1 MLSGAQLGVFHMNAG
16 SVCKRGVVTVAPTD
30 DLIAAAHL
38 MREKHVG
45 YLIVSEM
52 SGAPEKHKRVVG
64 VLTDRDIVVA
74 VLAQEVDAHALKVGD
89 VMTRNPLLIE
99 EAQSIEAVLRHMR
112 EAGVRRVPV
121 VDRSGALTGVLSIDD
136 VLEHIAEQLI
146 NIAGS
151 IRNEQRLERAVRQ

>member
-1 MLSGAQLGVFHMNAG
+1 MNAG

-45 YLIVSEM
+45 YLIVSQA
-52 SGAPEKHKRVVG
+52 SRIVG
-64 VLTDRDIVVA
+64 VLTDRDNVVA
-74 VLAQEVDAHALKVGD
+74 VLAREVDARALKVGD
-89 VMTRNPLLIE
+89 VMTRNPLLIDE
-99 EAQSIEAVLRHMR
+99 GQSIEAVLRHMR

-121 VDRSGALTGVLSIDD
+121 VDSSGTLTGVLSIDD
-136 VLEHIAEQLI
+136 VLERIAEQLI

-151 IRNEQRLERAVRQ
+151 IRNEQRVERAVRQ

>member
-1 MLSGAQLGVFHMNAG
+1 MNAG

-30 DLIAAAHL
+30 DLVAAAHV

-45 YLIVSEM
+45 YLIVAESTI
-52 SGAPEKHKRVVG
+52 HNRRVIG

-74 VLAQEVDAHALKVGD
+74 VLAQEIDAHALKVGD
-89 VMTRNPLLIE
+89 VMTRDPLLVDE
-99 EAQSIEAVLRHMR
+99 GQSIEAVLRHMR

-121 VDRSGALTGVLSIDD
+121 VDRSGSLSGVLSIDD
-136 VLEHIAEQLI
+136 VLEQIAEQLI

-151 IRNEQRLERAVRQ
+151 IRNEQRMERVVRQ

>member
-1 MLSGAQLGVFHMNAG
+1 MNAG

-30 DLIAAAHL
+30 DLIAAAHV

-45 YLIVSEM
+45 YLIVSEA
-52 SGAPEKHKRVVG
+52 SRVVG

-74 VLAQEVDAHALKVGD
+74 VLAQEVDARALKVED

-99 EAQSIEAVLRHMR
+99 EDQSIEAVLRHMR
-112 EAGVRRVPV
+112 DAGVRRVPV
-121 VDRSGALTGVLSIDD
+121 VDRSGTLTGVLSIDD
-136 VLEHIAEQLI
+136 VLERIAEQLI

-151 IRNEQRLERAVRQ
+151 IRNEQRMERAVRQ

>member
-1 MLSGAQLGVFHMNAG
+1 MNAG
-16 SVCKRGVVTVAPTD
+16 NVCKRGVVTVTPAD
-30 DLIAAAHL
+30 DLIAAAHV

-45 YLIVSEM
+45 YLVVREGPLARSR
-52 SGAPEKHKRVVG
+52 RVVG

-74 VLAQEVDAHALKVGD
+74 VLAQEVDARSLKVGD

-99 EAQSIEAVLRHMR
+99 EGQPIDAVLCHMR

-121 VDRSGALTGVLSIDD
+121 VDRSGALAGVLSIDD
-136 VLEHIAEQLI
+136 VLETLAEQLI

-151 IRNEQRLERAVRQ
+151 IRNEQRMERAVRQ

>member
-1 MLSGAQLGVFHMNAG
+1 MNAG
-16 SVCKRGVVTVAPTD
+16 SVCKRGVVTVTPTD

-45 YLIVSEM
+45 FLIVSEK
-52 SGAPEKHKRVVG
+52 SQYTGKRVVG

-89 VMTRNPLLIE
+89 VMTRHPLLIE
-99 EAQSIEAVLRHMR
+99 EGQSIEAVLHHMH

-121 VDRSGALTGVLSIDD
+121 VDGSGALSGVLSIDD
-136 VLEHIAEQLI
+136 VLEHIAEQLL

-151 IRNEQRLERAVRQ
+151 IRNEQRMERAVRQ

>member
-1 MLSGAQLGVFHMNAG
+1 MNAG
-16 SVCKRGVVTVAPTD
+16 SVCKRAVVTVTPTD

-45 YLIVSEM
+45 FLIVSEKTQYT
-52 SGAPEKHKRVVG
+52 GKRVVG

-89 VMTRNPLLIE
+89 VMTRDPLLIE
-99 EAQSIEAVLRHMR
+99 EGQSIEAVLHHMH

-121 VDRSGALTGVLSIDD
+121 VDRSGALSGVLSIDD
-136 VLEHIAEQLI
+136 VLESIAEQLI

-151 IRNEQRLERAVRQ
+151 IRNEQRMERAVRQ

>member
-1 MLSGAQLGVFHMNAG
+1 MNAG

-30 DLIAAAHL
+30 DLIAAAHV

-45 YLIVSEM
+45 YLIVSEN
-52 SGAPEKHKRVVG
+52 SVAARRVVG

-74 VLAQEVDAHALKVGD
+74 VLAQEVDARALKVGD
-89 VMTRNPLLIE
+89 VMTRDPLLIE
-99 EAQSIEAVLRHMR
+99 EGQSIEAVLCHMR

-121 VDRSGALTGVLSIDD
+121 VDRSGALTGVLSMDD
-136 VLEHIAEQLI
+136 VLERIAEQLI

-151 IRNEQRLERAVRQ
+151 IRNEQRMERAVRQ

>member
-1 MLSGAQLGVFHMNAG
+1 MNAG
-16 SVCKRGVVTVAPTD
+16 SVCKRGVVTVAPMD
-30 DLIAAAHL
+30 DLVAAAHL

-45 YLIVSEM
+45 YLIVSEA
-52 SGAPEKHKRVVG
+52 SGPSRNERRVVG

-99 EAQSIEAVLRHMR
+99 EEQSIEAVLHHMR

-121 VDRSGALTGVLSIDD
+121 VDRSGALSGVLSIDD
-136 VLEHIAEQLI
+136 VLERIAEQLI

-151 IRNEQRLERAVRQ
+151 IRNEQRMERAVRQ

>member
-1 MLSGAQLGVFHMNAG
+1 MNAG
-16 SVCKRGVVTVAPTD
+16 SVCKRGVITVTPSD
-30 DLIAAAHL
+30 DLVAAAYV

-45 YLIVSEM
+45 YLIVSEGLPAR
-52 SGAPEKHKRVVG
+52 SRRIVG

-89 VMTRNPLLIE
+89 VMTRDPLIIE
-99 EAQSIEAVLRHMR
+99 ESQSIEAVLHHMR

-136 VLEHIAEQLI
+136 VLETIAEQLI

-151 IRNEQRLERAVRQ
+151 IRNEQRMERAVRQ

>member
-1 MLSGAQLGVFHMNAG
+1 MNAG

-30 DLIAAAHL
+30 DLVAAAHL

-45 YLIVSEM
+45 YLIVAESTV
-52 SGAPEKHKRVVG
+52 HNRRVMG

-74 VLAQEVDAHALKVGD
+74 VLAQEIDAHALKVGD
-89 VMTRNPLLIE
+89 VMTRNPLLIDE
-99 EAQSIEAVLRHMR
+99 GQSIEAVLRHMR

-136 VLEHIAEQLI
+136 VLEQIADQLI

-151 IRNEQRLERAVRQ
+151 IRNEQRMERVVRQ

>member
-1 MLSGAQLGVFHMNAG
+1 MNAG
-16 SVCKRGVVTVAPTD
+16 SVCKRGVVTVTPTD
-30 DLIAAAHL
+30 DLITAAHV

-45 YLIVSEM
+45 YLIVSEE
-52 SGAPEKHKRVVG
+52 SQSRRVVG

-74 VLAQEVDAHALKVGD
+74 VLAQEVDARTLKVGD
-89 VMTRNPLLIE
+89 VMTRDPLVIDE
-99 EAQSIEAVLRHMR
+99 GQSIESVLRHMR

-136 VLEHIAEQLI
+136 VLEQIAEQLI

-151 IRNEQRLERAVRQ
+151 IRNEQRMERAVRQ

>member
-1 MLSGAQLGVFHMNAG
+1 MNAG
-16 SVCKRGVVTVAPTD
+16 SVCKRGVITVTPTD
-30 DLIAAAHL
+30 DLIAAAHV

-45 YLIVSEM
+45 YLIVSE
-52 SGAPEKHKRVVG
+52 GPPARRRRVIG

-74 VLAQEVDAHALKVGD
+74 VLAQEVDARSLKVGD
-89 VMTRNPLLIE
+89 VMTRDPLLIE
-99 EAQSIEAVLRHMR
+99 EGQSIEAVLHHMR

-136 VLEHIAEQLI
+136 VLETIAEQLI

-151 IRNEQRLERAVRQ
+151 IRNEQRMERAVRQ

>member
-1 MLSGAQLGVFHMNAG
+1 MNAG
-16 SVCKRGVVTVAPTD
+16 SICKRGVVTVAPTD
-30 DLIAAAHL
+30 DLIAAAHV

-45 YLIVSEM
+45 YLIVSK
-52 SGAPEKHKRVVG
+52 SGRVVG

-89 VMTRNPLLIE
+89 VMTRYPLLIE
-99 EAQSIEAVLRHMR
+99 EGQSIEAVLSHMR

-136 VLEHIAEQLI
+136 VLERIADQLI

-151 IRNEQRLERAVRQ
+151 IRNEQRMERTVRQ

>member
-1 MLSGAQLGVFHMNAG
+1 MNAG
-16 SVCKRGVVTVAPTD
+16 SICKRGVVTVAPTD
-30 DLIAAAHL
+30 DLIAAAHA

-45 YLIVSEM
+45 YLVVAEST
-52 SGAPEKHKRVVG
+52 ARNRRVMG

-89 VMTRNPLLIE
+89 VMTRDPLLIDE
-99 EAQSIEAVLRHMR
+99 SQSIEAVLRHMR

-121 VDRSGALTGVLSIDD
+121 VDGSGALTGVLSIDD
-136 VLEHIAEQLI
+136 VLERIAEQLI

-151 IRNEQRLERAVRQ
+151 IRNEQRMERAVRQ

>member
-1 MLSGAQLGVFHMNAG
+1 MNAG
-16 SVCKRGVVTVAPTD
+16 SVCKQGVVTVTPTD

-45 YLIVSEM
+45 YLVVSDT
-52 SGAPEKHKRVVG
+52 SLGGRVVG

-74 VLAQEVDAHALKVGD
+74 VLAQEVDVRALKVGD
-89 VMTRNPLLIE
+89 VMTRDPLVIE
-99 EAQSIEAVLRHMR
+99 DGQSIEVVLRHMR

-121 VDRSGALTGVLSIDD
+121 VDHSGALTGVLSIDD
-136 VLEHIAEQLI
+136 VLERIAEQLI

-151 IRNEQRLERAVRQ
+151 IRNEQRMERAVRQ

>member
-1 MLSGAQLGVFHMNAG
+1 MNAG

-45 YLIVSEM
+45 YLIVSEASQ
-52 SGAPEKHKRVVG
+52 SGRVVG

-74 VLAQEVDAHALKVGD
+74 VLAQEVDARALKVGD
-89 VMTRNPLLIE
+89 VMTRDPLVID

-136 VLEHIAEQLI
+136 VLERIAEQLI

-151 IRNEQRLERAVRQ
+151 IRNEQRMERAVRQ

>member
-1 MLSGAQLGVFHMNAG
+1 MNAG

-30 DLIAAAHL
+30 DLIAAAHV

-45 YLIVSEM
+45 YLIVSE
-52 SGAPEKHKRVVG
+52 APQNRKVVG

-74 VLAQEVDAHALKVGD
+74 VLAQEVDARSLKVGD
-89 VMTRNPLLIE
+89 VMTRDPLVIE
-99 EAQSIEAVLRHMR
+99 EGQTIEAVLRHMR

-121 VDRSGALTGVLSIDD
+121 VDRSGDLSGVLSIDD
-136 VLEHIAEQLI
+136 VLERIAEQLI

-151 IRNEQRLERAVRQ
+151 IRNEQRMERVVRQ

>member
-1 MLSGAQLGVFHMNAG
+1 MNAG

-30 DLIAAAHL
+30 DLVAAAHV

-45 YLIVSEM
+45 YLIVAES
-52 SGAPEKHKRVVG
+52 AVHNRRVIG

-74 VLAQEVDAHALKVGD
+74 VLAQEVDARALKVGD
-89 VMTRNPLLIE
+89 VMTRDPLLIDE
-99 EAQSIEAVLRHMR
+99 GQSIEVVLRHMR

-121 VDRSGALTGVLSIDD
+121 VDRSGALSGVLSIDD
-136 VLEHIAEQLI
+136 VLEQIADQLL

-151 IRNEQRLERAVRQ
+151 IRNEQRMERVVRQ

>member
-1 MLSGAQLGVFHMNAG
+1 MNAG
-16 SVCKRGVVTVAPTD
+16 SVCKRGVVTVTPTD
-30 DLIAAAHL
+30 DLIAAAHV

-45 YLIVSEM
+45 YLIVSEA
-52 SGAPEKHKRVVG
+52 SQHRKVIG

-74 VLAQEVDAHALKVGD
+74 VLAQEVDASALKVGD
-89 VMTRNPLLIE
+89 VMTRDPLVID

-136 VLEHIAEQLI
+136 VLERIAEQLI

-151 IRNEQRLERAVRQ
+151 IRNEQRMERAVRQ

>member
-1 MLSGAQLGVFHMNAG
+1 MNAG
-16 SVCKRGVVTVAPTD
+16 SVCKRGVVTVTPTD
-30 DLIAAAHL
+30 DLIAAAHV

-45 YLIVSEM
+45 YLIVSEA
-52 SGAPEKHKRVVG
+52 SQHRKVIG

-74 VLAQEVDAHALKVGD
+74 VLAQEVDASALKVGD
-89 VMTRNPLLIE
+89 VMTRDPLVID

-136 VLEHIAEQLI
+136 ALERIAEQLI
-146 NIAGS
+146 DIAGS
-151 IRNEQRLERAVRQ
+151 IRNEQRMERAVRQ

>member
-1 MLSGAQLGVFHMNAG
+1 MNAG

-30 DLIAAAHL
+30 DLIAAAHI

-45 YLIVSEM
+45 YLIVSER
-52 SGAPEKHKRVVG
+52 SGLVERGRRVVG

-74 VLAQEVDAHALKVGD
+74 VLAQEVDARELKVGD
-89 VMTRNPLLIE
+89 VMTRDPLLIDE
-99 EAQSIEAVLRHMR
+99 GQSIEAVLCHMR

-121 VDRSGALTGVLSIDD
+121 VDRSGALAGVLSIDD
-136 VLEHIAEQLI
+136 VLERIADQLI

-151 IRNEQRLERAVRQ
+151 IRNEQRMERAVRQ

>member
-1 MLSGAQLGVFHMNAG
+1 MNAG

-45 YLIVSEM
+45 YLIVSQ
-52 SGAPEKHKRVVG
+52 SSRVVG

-89 VMTRNPLLIE
+89 VMTRNPLLIDE
-99 EAQSIEAVLRHMR
+99 DQSIEAVLRHMR

-136 VLEHIAEQLI
+136 VLERIAEQLI

-151 IRNEQRLERAVRQ
+151 IRNEQRMERAVRQ

>member
-1 MLSGAQLGVFHMNAG
+1 MNAG

-30 DLIAAAHL
+30 DLVRAAHV

-45 YLIVSEM
+45 YLIVAESTV
-52 SGAPEKHKRVVG
+52 HNRRVMG

-89 VMTRNPLLIE
+89 VMTRNPLIIDE
-99 EAQSIEAVLRHMR
+99 GQSIEAVLRHMR

-136 VLEHIAEQLI
+136 VLEQIADQLI

-151 IRNEQRLERAVRQ
+151 IRNEQRMERVVRQ

>member
-1 MLSGAQLGVFHMNAG
+1 MNAG
-16 SVCKRGVVTVAPTD
+16 SVCKRGVVTVAPMD
-30 DLIAAAHL
+30 DLVAAAHL

-45 YLIVSEM
+45 YLIVSEA
-52 SGAPEKHKRVVG
+52 SGPSRNERRVVG

-89 VMTRNPLLIE
+89 VMTRDPLLIE
-99 EAQSIEAVLRHMR
+99 EGQSIEAVLRHMR

-136 VLEHIAEQLI
+136 VLESIAEQLI

-151 IRNEQRLERAVRQ
+151 IRNEQRMERAVRQ

>member
-1 MLSGAQLGVFHMNAG
+1 MNAG
-16 SVCKRGVVTVAPTD
+16 SVCKRAVITVAPTD
-30 DLIAAAHL
+30 DLIAAAHV

-45 YLIVSEM
+45 YLVVSEAH
-52 SGAPEKHKRVVG
+52 SVQARRVVG

-74 VLAQEVDAHALKVGD
+74 VLAQEVDAHELKVGD

-99 EAQSIEAVLRHMR
+99 EGQSLEAVLCYMR

-136 VLEHIAEQLI
+136 VLELIAQQLL

-151 IRNEQRLERAVRQ
+151 IRNEQRMERVVRQ